1 VTKGFPEI
9 GGIAMNKKSI
19 CKCFIT
25 IGLLL
30 FFTVLLPFTS
40 YDVAIAKAANLGTD
54 KEKAES
60 YTIVKSV
67 TLVKGKSYTLSVF
80 NLGEKAK
87 LSFKSNDSEVASV
100 SNDGTITA
108 NNVGN
113 AVVTVTIKDGGTK
126 TTLTCDVIVGPP
138 AISVKWTKERVI
150 LGLNSEVILKVIIKP
165 DNSPEGA
172 TFFSNDEAIA
182 SVSSGGRINAK
193 KVGMTYVF
201 AEITPNADGT
211 RRYTACAVYVTGPTD
226 ASALENYLNQPEF
239 GRVASSELN
248 KALSDFFS
256 SGSAAAAVS
265 PDGTSTLISDLDK
278 YLDSKL
284 KLTEIRAKIK
294 AEAEAAIQKTAPTAT
309 PTPSAGTTTNTTTSN
324 KATES
329 NSDTQAK

>member
-1 VTKGFPEI
+1 
-9 GGIAMNKKSI
+9 MNKKSI

-25 IGLLL
+25 FGLLL

-40 YDVAIAKAANLGTD
+40 YDVATAKAANLGTD
-54 KEKAES
+54 KEKTDS

-100 SNDGTITA
+100 SNDGKITA
-108 NNVGN
+108 NNVGS
-113 AVVTVTIKDGGTK
+113 AVVTVIIREGGTK

-150 LGLNSEVILKVIIKP
+150 LGLNSEVIQKVIIKP

-172 TFFSNDEAIA
+172 TFFSNDETIA
-182 SVSSGGRINAK
+182 TVSSGGRINAK
-193 KVGMTYVF
+193 KIGMTYVF
-201 AEITPNADGT
+201 AEISPSADGT
-211 RRYTACAVYVTGPTD
+211 RRYTTCAVYVTNPSDTT
-226 ASALENYLNQPEF
+226 ALENYLNLPEF
-239 GRVASSELN
+239 GRVSSSDLY
-248 KALSDFFS
+248 KALNDFFS

-265 PDGTSTLISDLDK
+265 ADGTSTLINDLDK
-278 YLDSKL
+278 YLDGKL
-284 KLTEIRAKIK
+284 KLSEIRAKIK
-294 AEAEAAIQKTAPTAT
+294 AEAEAAIQKTAPTST
-309 PTPSAGTTTNTTTSN
+309 PTPSANTTTSN
-324 KATES
+324 KTTET